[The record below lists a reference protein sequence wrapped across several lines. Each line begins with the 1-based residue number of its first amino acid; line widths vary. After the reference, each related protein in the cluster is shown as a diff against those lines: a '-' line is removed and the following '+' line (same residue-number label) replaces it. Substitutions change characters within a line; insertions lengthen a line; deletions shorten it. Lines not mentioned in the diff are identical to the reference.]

1 MPKRCQ
7 LSLFSW
13 YFIRPYCPLFKR
25 LFRFIFGIKI
35 QGAEN
40 IPKEGPFIIASNH
53 RSYIDPPVIASVFPE
68 PVFFVAKEELFR
80 NPLAG
85 FILKHLA
92 AIPIRR
98 GGMDKEALRN
108 SLNILKGGCSLCIF
122 PEGTRAGRGAFLKP
136 KPGVGMLVLK
146 SGVKVLPVYLGGTDD
161 VMPRD
166 SLLPKPFR
174 DIKVVIGKPLEYRK
188 DNISAGDPYR
198 YVAEDIMKHIKEL
211 AESVQ

>member
-1 MPKRCQ
+1 MPKNCPI
-7 LSLFSW
+7 SFFTW
-13 YFIRPYCPLFKR
+13 YLIRPYCPIFKR
-25 LFRFIFGIKI
+25 LFHFLFGVKI
-35 QGAEN
+35 YGADN
-40 IPKEGPFIIASNH
+40 IPDEGPFIIASNH

-68 PVFFVAKEELFR
+68 PVFFVAKEELFK
-80 NPLAG
+80 NPLSG

-98 GGMDKEALRN
+98 GGMDKEALKS

-122 PEGTRAGRGAFLKP
+122 PEGTRAGRRSFLKP

-161 VMPRD
+161 VMPRG
-166 SLLPKPFR
+166 SIFPKPFGK
-174 DIKVVIGKPLEYRK
+174 INVVIGKPLEYKK
-188 DNISAGDPYR
+188 DNISAKDPYG